1 MGQHMRLANDELRR
15 GRGHNEQGER
25 GMNSSFRR
33 LLADYVEYHRDPYNC
48 AMHVFGILLLFLA
61 ASLPLS
67 LWVITL
73 FEIQISVATIAL
85 TPVLIFWLVLDFELG
100 AAILAAVI
108 ALLAAAAVI
117 LNHVTTVGMW
127 SLAATIS
134 GLGVA
139 LLIIGHL
146 VFEPAAGNGRQSDP
160 SVGRTHVCHGEV
172 GCRARLSA
180 RSRHHR
186 REASPGL
193 FPLNHAFLPPS
204 LRKGPFDGLR
214 LCGCRSMKVRI

>member
-1 MGQHMRLANDELRR
+1 MFSTVGQHMRLANDELRR

-25 GMNSSFRR
+25 GMNSSFSR
-33 LLADYVEYHRDPYNC
+33 LLADYVEYHRNPYNC
-48 AMHVFGILLLFLA
+48 AMHVFGILFLFLA
-61 ASLPLS
+61 AS

-73 FEIQISVATIAL
+73 FEIQISVAAIAL

-127 SLAATIS
+127 SLTAAIIV
-134 GLGVA
+134 LGVA

-146 VFEPAAGNGRQSDP
+146 VFERRRPAMVDNP
-160 SVGRTHVCHGEV
+160 THLLVGPMFVMAKLVVVLGFRRDLGIIIGKRRPT
-172 GCRARLSA
+172 S
-180 RSRHHR
+180 SR
-186 REASPGL
+186 
-193 FPLNHAFLPPS
+193 
-204 LRKGPFDGLR
+204 
-214 LCGCRSMKVRI
+214 

>member
-146 VFEPAAGNGRQSDP
+146 VFERLRPAMVDNP
-160 SVGRTHVCHGEV
+160 THLLVGPMFVMAKLVVALGFRRDLGIIV
-172 GCRARLSA
+172 GKRRPAS
-180 RSRHHR
+180 SR
-186 REASPGL
+186 
-193 FPLNHAFLPPS
+193 
-204 LRKGPFDGLR
+204 
-214 LCGCRSMKVRI
+214 